1 MVTIQQRIKRLP
13 PSTVDGE
20 TFVFETIYTSYNK
33 TEIDWIEK
41 NFKDSIGTGLIGQ
54 FELKEQ
60 KNEHID

>member
-20 TFVFETIYTSYNK
+20 TFIFETIYTSYDK

-41 NFKDSIGTGLIGQ
+41 NFKNSIGTGLIGQ
-54 FELKEQ
+54 FELRER
-60 KNEHID
+60 EHDV